1 MDEFALIRQY
11 FQSLQR
17 DSSMCGVSV
26 GIGDDCA
33 VLNVAP
39 DQQLVVSIDTLVE
52 GTHFLPDTPAE
63 QLAWRLLGASVS
75 DLAAMGATP
84 AWLTLALTLPHA
96 DESWVSSFSA
106 ALSDATQEYK
116 IQLVGGD
123 TTRGPLTLTAQVHGF
138 VQTGCALLRS
148 GAKSGDLVCVTGTLG
163 DSRAGLE
170 SLLND
175 SHLKSAPATHV
186 SPNHIPLAENIE
198 YLRQRFYRPLPR
210 ISTGKLI
217 VPFASSCIDISDGLL
232 GDLNHILEHSRVG
245 AQINP
250 AALPLSIAL
259 QASTDA
265 ETAQKWALTGGEDF
279 ELCFTVPAEQWVNL
293 QAQLQHHDVPVTAIG
308 AICDKPGLQ
317 LFQAG
322 EWCSVEANGYKHF

>member
-1 MDEFALIRQY
+1 MY
-11 FQSLQR
+11 
-17 DSSMCGVSV
+17 GVSV

-33 VLNVAP
+33 VLNIPP

-52 GTHFLPDTPAE
+52 GTHFLPDTSAE

-84 AWLTLALTLPHA
+84 AWLTLALTLPCA
-96 DESWVSSFSA
+96 DESWISAFSA
-106 ALSDATQEYK
+106 GLSDAMQQYK

-148 GAKSGDLVCVTGTLG
+148 GAKPGDLICVTGTLG

-170 SLLND
+170 SLL
-175 SHLKSAPATHV
+175 SASSV
-186 SPNHIPLAENIE
+186 NNLSPNNTPSHESIE

-217 VPFASSCIDISDGLL
+217 APFASSCIDISDGLL
-232 GDLNHILEHSRVG
+232 GDLNHILEQSRVG

-250 AALPLSIAL
+250 TALPLSAGL
-259 QASTDA
+259 QAFTDA
-265 ETAQKWALTGGEDF
+265 GIAQKWALTGGEDF
-279 ELCFTVPAEQWVNL
+279 ELCFTVPPGQWGCL
-293 QAQLQHHDVPVTAIG
+293 QAQLQCHEVPVTAIG
-308 AICDKPGLQ
+308 AICEKPGLQ
-317 LFQAG
+317 LFKAG
-322 EWCSVEANGYKHF
+322 EWHTVEASGYKHF

>member
-1 MDEFALIRQY
+1 MDEFALIRRY
-11 FQSLQR
+11 FH
-17 DSSMCGVSV
+17 SMQKDASAYGVSV

-33 VLNVAP
+33 VLNVP
-39 DQQLVVSIDTLVE
+39 HGQQLVVSIDTLVE
-52 GTHFLPDTPAE
+52 GIHFLPDTPAE

-96 DESWVSSFSA
+96 SEPWVSAFSS
-106 ALSDATQEYK
+106 ALSEASQQYK

-148 GAKSGDLVCVTGTLG
+148 GAKPGDLICVTGTLG

-170 SLLND
+170 SLL
-175 SHLKSAPATHV
+175 SHSTVNNAPSDEV
-186 SPNHIPLAENIE
+186 ID

-217 VPFASSCIDISDGLL
+217 APFASSCIDISDGLL
-232 GDLNHILEHSRVG
+232 GDLNHILDQSRVG

-250 AALPLSIAL
+250 TALPLSAGL
-259 QASTDA
+259 QAFTDA
-265 ETAQKWALTGGEDF
+265 DTAQKWALTGGEDF
-279 ELCFTVPAEQWVNL
+279 ELCFTVPPGQWSSL
-293 QAQLQHHDVPVTAIG
+293 QAQLQCHEVPLTAIG
-308 AICDKPGLQ
+308 AICEKPGLQ
-317 LFQAG
+317 LFKAG
-322 EWCSVEANGYKHF
+322 EWHTVEASGYKHF

>member
-17 DSSMCGVSV
+17 DSTMCGVSV

-33 VLNVAP
+33 VLNVP
-39 DQQLVVSIDTLVE
+39 PGQQLVVSIDTLVE
-52 GTHFLPDTPAE
+52 GTHFLADTPAD
-63 QLAWRLLGASVS
+63 QLAWRLLGASIS

-96 DESWVSSFSA
+96 DESWISAFSA
-106 ALSDATQEYK
+106 ALSEAAQQYK
-116 IQLVGGD
+116 IHLVGGD

-138 VQTGCALLRS
+138 VQTECALLRR
-148 GAKSGDLVCVTGTLG
+148 GAQSGDLVCVTGTLG

-170 SLLND
+170 SLLKH
-175 SHLKSAPATHV
+175 SSAKQAPLNNAL
-186 SPNHIPLAENIE
+186 PNHDPSAENIE

-210 ISTGKLI
+210 ISTGQLI
-217 VPFASSCIDISDGLL
+217 SPFASSCIDISDGLL
-232 GDLNHILEHSRVG
+232 GDLQHILEQSGVG

-250 AALPLSIAL
+250 AALPLSVAL
-259 QASTDA
+259 QAFTDT
-265 ETAQKWALTGGEDF
+265 ETAHKWALTGGEDF
-279 ELCFTVPAEQWVNL
+279 ELCFTVPAEQWVSL
-293 QAQLQHHDVPVTAIG
+293 QAQLQYHDVPVTAIG

-322 EWCSVEANGYKHF
+322 EWCTVEASGYQHF

>member
-11 FQSLQR
+11 FQPLQR
-17 DSSMCGVSV
+17 DGSNYGVSV

-33 VLNVAP
+33 VLNLP
-39 DQQLVVSIDTLVE
+39 PGQQLVVSIDTLVE

-84 AWLTLALTLPHA
+84 AWLTLALTLPDA
-96 DESWVSSFSA
+96 DEAWIRDFSA
-106 ALSDATQEYK
+106 ALSDATQQYG

-123 TTRGPLTLTAQVHGF
+123 TTRGHLTLTAQVHGF
-138 VQTGCALLRS
+138 VETGCALLRR
-148 GAKSGDLVCVTGTLG
+148 GAKSGDLICVTGTLG

-170 SLLND
+170 SLLSQSFANTTFSNSLPSD
-175 SHLKSAPATHV
+175 V
-186 SPNHIPLAENIE
+186 DIV
-198 YLRQRFYRPLPR
+198 YLRQRFYRPSPR

-217 VPFASSCIDISDGLL
+217 APFASACIDISDGLL
-232 GDLNHILEHSRVG
+232 GDLSHILEQSSVG

-250 AALPLSIAL
+250 TALPLSDAL
-259 QASTDA
+259 QAFTA
-265 ETAQKWALTGGEDF
+265 EDEAQKWALTGGEDF
-279 ELCFTVPAEQWVNL
+279 ELCFTVPPERWGNL
-293 QAQLQHHDVPVTAIG
+293 QVQLQHHAVPVTAIG

-317 LFQAG
+317 LFKAG
-322 EWCSVEANGYKHF
+322 EWHTVEAEGYKHF